1 MKKTVLAAFGAL
13 FAMAGLHSCLDFD
26 MPTDTFT
33 GGDTELDPIVYKGKA
48 DSIDFRRRFCVCRER
63 IKQLFLSITNG
74 TILYE
79 RRKRRPAS
87 RSSPISIC
95 V

>member
-48 DSIDFRRRFCVCRER
+48 DSIDYRKEISEEGCYADICIDTHYR
-63 IKQLFLSITNG
+63 
-74 TILYE
+74 TIYIDIQNF
-79 RRKRRPAS
+79 KG
-87 RSSPISIC
+87 
-95 V
+95 

>member
-13 FAMAGLHSCLDFD
+13 FAMVGLHSCLDFD

-48 DSIDFRRRFCVCRER
+48 DSID
-63 IKQLFLSITNG
+63 
-74 TILYE
+74 Y
-79 RRKRRPAS
+79 RKE
-87 RSSPISIC
+87 ISEEGLRLPRKN
-95 V
+95 